1 MQEELG
7 LIGTIISPI
16 TTTVGTMTASIMIAT
31 RITIVTE
38 H

>member
-16 TTTVGTMTASIMIAT
+16 TTTAAAMTAFAMIAT
-31 RITIVTE
+31 KITIVTE